1 MKTPRALEIVSGAGL
16 LVTILIA
23 FNWQSISSSSAYQ
36 RAFHADEW
44 SRKQQEWAAL
54 TIRMDEF
61 NKEACRILIEA
72 REKTLALD
80 VERDV
85 LFGLDRTK
93 SRKRIEHELEID
105 RMLCAEHG
113 ISPYTQREN

>member
-1 MKTPRALEIVSGAGL
+1 MKNPLEITASAGL
-16 LVTILIA
+16 LVVILIA
-23 FNWQSISSSSAYQ
+23 FNWQPIQSSSMYQ
-36 RAFHADEW
+36 HAFHADEW

-54 TIRMDEF
+54 TIRLAELD
-61 NKEACRILIEA
+61 KEACRILIEA

-105 RMLCAEHG
+105 RMLCIEHG
-113 ISPYTQREN
+113 ISPYTQRED